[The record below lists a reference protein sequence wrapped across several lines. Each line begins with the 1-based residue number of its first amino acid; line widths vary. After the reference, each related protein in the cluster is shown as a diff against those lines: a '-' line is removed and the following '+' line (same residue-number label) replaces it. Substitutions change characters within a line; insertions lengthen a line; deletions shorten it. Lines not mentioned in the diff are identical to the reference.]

1 MLKATA
7 ALAHDNSIR
16 AEAARKEADGG
27 MTCVAK

>member
-1 MLKATA
+1 
-7 ALAHDNSIR
+7 LAHDNSIR